1 MSGQRL
7 RETIKKINPNA
18 NILER
23 SFDCWSSDDDNK
35 LLEQIQS
42 DMTHS
47 EMANI
52 HKRTVGA
59 IKSRIKR
66 IAYLLHLNNTST
78 NEILYKTKLTVNEY
92 RRVIKKYKTEK
103 QIEHPTIDKIVKDK
117 PQKCSMLDIEAFARE
132 IYSQLGPG
140 YSERVYHNAMEVL
153 LREKGIRYE
162 SERIIP
168 IPFKGHVIGNL
179 RADIIINNETV
190 LEFKTIKTLNDAA
203 ELQGN
208 NYLRL
213 TGLKTAYLV
222 NYPPHPDREV
232 EVRRIQVV
240 PLSGELEPGY
250 DKTFE
255 NPGNVSV
262 GLEPPLEEYLEPF
275 GAESELL
282 LDSGVPLGR
291 LD

>member
-1 MSGQRL
+1 M
-7 RETIKKINPNA
+7 N
-18 NILER
+18 
-23 SFDCWSSDDDNK
+23 
-35 LLEQIQS
+35 
-42 DMTHS
+42 
-47 EMANI
+47 
-52 HKRTVGA
+52 
-59 IKSRIKR
+59 
-66 IAYLLHLNNTST
+66 
-78 NEILYKTKLTVNEY
+78 
-92 RRVIKKYKTEK
+92 
-103 QIEHPTIDKIVKDK
+103 
-117 PQKCSMLDIEAFARE
+117 IEAFARE

-153 LREKGIRYE
+153 LREKGVQYE

-190 LEFKTIKTLNDAA
+190 LEFKTIRNLNDAA
-203 ELQGN
+203 ELQAH
-208 NYLRL
+208 NYLHL

-240 PLSGELEPGY
+240 PLEGESEPSC
-250 DKTFE
+250 DKTSGI
-255 NPGNVSV
+255 PYSVSADL
-262 GLEPPLEEYLEPF
+262 GQPLEEFLEPF
-275 GAESELL
+275 GVESELL